1 MFGMTPKVV
10 NKLRAVL
17 RVFCT
22 FGTFEVLHQFCNNR
36 DSLFRFQS
44 VLESNQAEKS
54 AFEGKSFN
62 GQIIQFKFYIC
73 CI

>member
-36 DSLFRFQS
+36 DSLFRLQS
-44 VLESNQAEKS
+44 VLESNQA
-54 AFEGKSFN
+54 
-62 GQIIQFKFYIC
+62 
-73 CI
+73 